1 MRRRFLAP
9 RIPKESEASGV
20 SAVVRLREWR
30 HGPRQPPSPSVGE
43 CLGFICGGAEFPANF
58 CIFSIKDCSCASCES
73 SDIFWMMLRRWSMIS
88 ILIFFAISSSRSS
101 SNLSSMPSTLT
112 SSSGSSVIR
121 VDDQTVKNTGTLFK
135 TQQCF
140 HRFARAGN
148 KYICSQAVASSQRRR
163 SYDHLARADTNK
175 WMLSHGFESCGSAR
189 MESTAGPCRPAQN
202 TVPMFFNARAAG
214 KTICAS
220 ALASLGPVM
229 HLQNR
234 DVCY

>member
-30 HGPRQPPSPSVGE
+30 LGPRQPPSPSVGE

-73 SDIFWMMLRRWSMIS
+73 SDIFWMTLRRWSMIS
-88 ILIFFAISSSRSS
+88 PLIFFAISSSRSS

-175 WMLSHGFESCGSAR
+175 WMLSHAA
-189 MESTAGPCRPAQN
+189 MDLNLAGRPEWNPLPGRAGRPRTLYPCFSMHAQLGKQSVPAHWLHWAQ
-202 TVPMFFNARAAG
+202 
-214 KTICAS
+214 
-220 ALASLGPVM
+220 
-229 HLQNR
+229 
-234 DVCY
+234 